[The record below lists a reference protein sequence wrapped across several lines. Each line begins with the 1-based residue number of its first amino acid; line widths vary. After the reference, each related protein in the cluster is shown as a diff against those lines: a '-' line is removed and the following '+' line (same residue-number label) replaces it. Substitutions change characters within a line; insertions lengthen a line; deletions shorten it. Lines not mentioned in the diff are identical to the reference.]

1 MNTPKKQTIYNL
13 LSDKYNFN
21 KALMDLCN
29 DLKAKIKGMKETAEQ
44 LAIFQKELVLLKQ
57 EH

>member
-1 MNTPKKQTIYNL
+1 
-13 LSDKYNFN
+13 
-21 KALMDLCN
+21 MDLCN
-29 DLKAKIKGMKETAEQ
+29 DLKAKIESMKETAEQ

>member
-13 LSDKYNFN
+13 LSDKYNLN

-29 DLKAKIKGMKETAEQ
+29 DLKAKIESMKETAEQ